1 MDAREP
7 VVILITFPT
16 DGNVMAFARAL
27 VHEGAAACVTV
38 LPEGES
44 VYRWEGAIEQA
55 RERQLIV
62 KTTCDMVD
70 LLRRRVG
77 DLHPY
82 DTPEFLVLRVAGGRS
97 GTWRGS
103 GTRWART
110 ARRRQKAD
118 VRNQKRNDGA
128 LPRAVVRPDGG
139 RGSSGFLLTSGF

>member
-1 MDAREP
+1 MDGREP
-7 VVILITFPT
+7 VVILITFPA
-16 DGNVMAFARAL
+16 DGNVTAFARAL

-82 DTPEFLVLRVAGGRS
+82 DTPEFLVLRVAGGEERYLAWIRDAVRAD
-97 GTWRGS
+97 GTEETGDRGQE
-103 GTRWART
+103 TRER
-110 ARRRQKAD
+110 
-118 VRNQKRNDGA
+118 
-128 LPRAVVRPDGG
+128 
-139 RGSSGFLLTSGF
+139 

>member
-1 MDAREP
+1 MDGREP
-7 VVILITFPT
+7 VVILITFPA
-16 DGNVMAFARAL
+16 DGNVTAFARAL

-82 DTPEFLVLRVAGGRS
+82 DTPEFLVLRVAGGEERYLAWIRDAVGTYGPKKAAGRS
-97 GTWRGS
+97 
-103 GTRWART
+103 
-110 ARRRQKAD
+110 
-118 VRNQKRNDGA
+118 QKRNDGA
-128 LPRAVVRPDGG
+128 LPRAVIRPDGG
-139 RGSSGFLLTSGF
+139 REDPAPS